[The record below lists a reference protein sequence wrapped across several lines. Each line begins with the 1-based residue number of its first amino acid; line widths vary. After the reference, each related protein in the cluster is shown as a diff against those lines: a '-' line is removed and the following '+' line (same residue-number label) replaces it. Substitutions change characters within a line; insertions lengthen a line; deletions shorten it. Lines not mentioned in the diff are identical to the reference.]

1 MLNLRKPAFIFNL
14 IGLILFFVGLYM
26 QQKESYDGGEYLMY
40 IGLGMAVIYWFWSII
55 DVVRADDLKPYQKK
69 FWLIIV
75 ITVPALGGSL
85 FHIMHQ
91 SRGKIV
97 T

>member
-14 IGLILFFVGLYM
+14 VGVLIFIIGLFM
-26 QQKESYDGGEYLMY
+26 QQKQNYGATTLIY
-40 IGLGMAVIYWFWSII
+40 IGLSMAIIYWFWSIV
-55 DVVRADDLKPYQKK
+55 DVVTAEDLKPYQKK

-75 ITVPALGGSL
+75 IVVPALGGSL
-85 FHIMHQ
+85 FHVMHQ

>member
-1 MLNLRKPAFIFNL
+1 MLNLRKPALIFNF
-14 IGLILFFVGLYM
+14 IGVLLFFIGVYRW
-26 QQKESYDGGEYLMY
+26 QQGTKDGTTLMY
-40 IGLGMAVIYWFWSII
+40 IGLAMAIIYWFWSIV
-55 DVVRADDLKPYQKK
+55 DVVKADDLKPYQKK

-75 ITVPALGGSL
+75 IVVPALGGSL

-91 SRGKIV
+91 TRNKIV

>member
-14 IGLILFFVGLYM
+14 VGVLIFIIGLFL
-26 QQKESYDGGEYLMY
+26 QQKENYGGETMMY

-55 DVVRADDLKPYQKK
+55 DVVGAEDLKPYQKK

-75 ITVPALGGSL
+75 ITIPAFGGAL

>member
-1 MLNLRKPAFIFNL
+1 MLNLRKPAFIFNV
-14 IGLILFFVGLYM
+14 IGVLLFFTGLFM
-26 QQKESYDGGEYLMY
+26 QQNANYGGETLMY
-40 IGLGMAVIYWFWSII
+40 IGLSMAVIYWFWSII
-55 DVVRADDLKPYQKK
+55 DVVSADDLKPDQKK

-75 ITVPALGGSL
+75 IVVLAFGGSL

-91 SRGKIV
+91 SRNKIV

>member
-1 MLNLRKPAFIFNL
+1 MLNLRKPALIFNV
-14 IGLILFFVGLYM
+14 IGVILFFIGLYL
-26 QQKESYDGGEYLMY
+26 QQKENYGGEIMMY
-40 IGLGMAVIYWFWSII
+40 IGLGMAVVYWIWSVV
-55 DVVRADDLKPYQKK
+55 DVLTADDLKPYQKK

-75 ITVPALGGSL
+75 LIIPALGGTL

-91 SRGKIV
+91 DRNKLV

>member
-14 IGLILFFVGLYM
+14 VGVLLFIIGLFM
-26 QQKESYDGGEYLMY
+26 QQKMNYGSSTLLY
-40 IGLGMAVIYWFWSII
+40 IGLAMAVIYWFWSII
-55 DVVRADDLKPYQKK
+55 DVVSAPDLKPYQKK

-75 ITVPALGGSL
+75 VVVPAFGGAL
-85 FHIMHQ
+85 FHVMHQ
-91 SRGKIV
+91 ARGKIV

>member
-1 MLNLRKPAFIFNL
+1 MLNLRKPAFIFNVIGVL
-14 IGLILFFVGLYM
+14 LFFIGLYL
-26 QQKESYDGGEYLMY
+26 QQSDNAGGRTLMY
-40 IGLGMAVIYWFWSII
+40 IGLSMAVIYWFWSIV
-55 DVVRADDLKPYQKK
+55 DVVKAEDLKPYQKK

-75 ITVPALGGSL
+75 IVVPAFGGSL

-91 SRGKIV
+91 SRNKIV

>member
-14 IGLILFFVGLYM
+14 IGVLLFVLGLFM
-26 QQKESYDGGEYLMY
+26 QQKHNYGAETLIY
-40 IGLGMAVIYWFWSII
+40 IGLSMAVIYWFWSII
-55 DVVRADDLKPYQKK
+55 DVIRAEDLEQWQKT

-75 ITVPALGGSL
+75 VAIPAFGGAL
-85 FHIMHQ
+85 FHVMHQ
-91 SRGKIV
+91 TKGKIV

>member
-1 MLNLRKPAFIFNL
+1 MLNLRKPALIFNI
-14 IGLILFFVGLYM
+14 IGVIIFF
-26 QQKESYDGGEYLMY
+26 
-40 IGLGMAVIYWFWSII
+40 IGLGMVQSGNTGGDVLMYTGLAMAIIYWIWSVV
-55 DVVRADDLKPYQKK
+55 DVLRADDLRPYQKK

-75 ITVPALGGSL
+75 LIVPAAGGTL

-91 SRGKIV
+91 RRNKIV

>member
-1 MLNLRKPAFIFNL
+1 MLNLRKPAFIFNV
-14 IGLILFFVGLYM
+14 IGVLLFFLGLYM
-26 QQKESYDGGEYLMY
+26 MQNDVNGGPTLLY
-40 IGLGMAVIYWFWSII
+40 IGAAMAVIYWIWSVV
-55 DVVRADDLKPYQKK
+55 DVLRADDLKPYQKK

-75 ITVPALGGSL
+75 LVVPALGGSL

-91 SRGKIV
+91 RRNKIV

>member
-14 IGLILFFVGLYM
+14 IGVILFFTGLYM
-26 QQKESYDGGEYLMY
+26 LTENSATGTILMY
-40 IGLGMAVIYWFWSII
+40 IGLGMAVIYWIWSVI
-55 DVVRADDLKPYQKK
+55 DVLTADDLKPFQKK

-75 ITVPALGGSL
+75 LIIPAFGGAL
-85 FHIMHQ
+85 YHIMHQ
-91 SRGKIV
+91 RSKKIV

>member
-14 IGLILFFVGLYM
+14 VGVLLFIIGLFM
-26 QQKESYDGGEYLMY
+26 QQKANYGGETLMY
-40 IGLGMAVIYWFWSII
+40 IGLSMAVIYWFWSII
-55 DVVRADDLKPYQKK
+55 DVVKAEDLKPYQKK

-75 ITVPALGGSL
+75 IVIPAFGGAL
-85 FHIMHQ
+85 FHVMHQ
-91 SRGKIV
+91 TRGKIV

>member
-1 MLNLRKPAFIFNL
+1 MLNLRKPAFIFIL
-14 IGLILFFVGLYM
+14 ISVVLFMVGLFM
-26 QQKESYDGGEYLMY
+26 KQKEKDGGATPMY
-40 IGLGMAVIYWFWSII
+40 IGLSMAVIYWFWAII
-55 DVVRADDLKPYQKK
+55 EVAKAEDLRPDQKK

-75 ITVPALGGSL
+75 ITIPAVGGAL

-91 SRGKIV
+91 RRNKIV

>member
-1 MLNLRKPAFIFNL
+1 MLNLRKPALIFNL
-14 IGLILFFVGLYM
+14 IGVILFFVGLGM
-26 QQKESYDGGEYLMY
+26 IQSEASGGNVLLYA
-40 IGLGMAVIYWFWSII
+40 GLSIAVIYWIWSVV
-55 DVVRADDLKPYQKK
+55 DVLRADDLRPYQKK

-75 ITVPALGGSL
+75 LIIPAAGGTL

-91 SRGKIV
+91 RRDKIV

>member
-1 MLNLRKPAFIFNL
+1 MLNLRKPALIFNI
-14 IGLILFFVGLYM
+14 IGVVIFF
-26 QQKESYDGGEYLMY
+26 
-40 IGLGMAVIYWFWSII
+40 IGLGLVQSGNETGAVLMYTGLAMAIIYWIWSVV
-55 DVVRADDLKPYQKK
+55 DVLRADDLRPYQKK

-75 ITVPALGGSL
+75 LIVPAIGGSL

-91 SRGKIV
+91 RRGKII